1 MEERTMTE
9 AEFRSQLKDWGVG
22 VRSMMRQRLQGH
34 GSGAL
39 AKSIKVKVKESN
51 KTETHYVGLN
61 FLHYGVFVAYGVGRG
76 WVRVNGS
83 VVPGSRVKKGSAAE
97 AMLKSRGYS
106 TKNIRSY
113 RLLYGTGGK
122 GRKPMDWFDSVLTN
136 NAESLA
142 DIAAEYYGDYSMEN
156 LTEMMS
162 RMTIAKK

>member
-22 VRSMMRQRLQGH
+22 VRSLMRQRLQGH

-76 WVRVNGS
+76 WVRMNGS
-83 VVPGSRVKKGSAAE
+83 VISGSRVKKGTAAE
-97 AMLKSRGYS
+97 ALLKSRGYS
-106 TKNIRSY
+106 TKNLRSY
-113 RLLYGTGGK
+113 RILYGSGGK
-122 GRKPMDWFDSVLTN
+122 GRKPLDWFDSVLSN
-136 NAESLA
+136 NIESLA
-142 DIAAEYYGDYSMEN
+142 DIASEYYGDITMEN
-156 LTEMMS
+156 LAEMMR
-162 RMTIAKK
+162 RMTITKK